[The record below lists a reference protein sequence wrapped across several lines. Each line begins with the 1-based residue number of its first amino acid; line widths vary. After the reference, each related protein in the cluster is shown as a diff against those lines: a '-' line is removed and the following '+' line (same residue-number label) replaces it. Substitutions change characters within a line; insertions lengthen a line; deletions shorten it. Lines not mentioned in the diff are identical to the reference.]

1 MENNI
6 QVFENS
12 EFGSVRVVEQNGEP
26 WFIAKDVAERL
37 GYSNPRKAVIDHVD
51 DKYNEYRNDQ
61 LADTWAQVTLQ
72 NIGVDVAETREQL

>member
-6 QVFENS
+6 QIFENS

-26 WFIAKDVAERL
+26 WFVAKDVAERL

-51 DKYNEYRNDQ
+51 EEDRKSLKYK
-61 LADTWAQVTLQ
+61 AT
-72 NIGVDVAETREQL
+72 